1 MPNYYDDEK
10 NARDYIEMAEGY
22 DGRELI
28 EVLKGYLPDGASLL
42 ELGMGP
48 GVDLELLSKSYQ
60 VTGSDNAQTFLDI
73 YRQKDP
79 KAGLL
84 LLDAVSI
91 ETDFK
96 FDGIYSNKVLH
107 HLSAD
112 ELKNSFLRQRDILN
126 PEGILLHS
134 FWYGDREEFMQ
145 GLRFRYYTEDLLLAM
160 VEPHFEV
167 LEITRYCEMEAE
179 DSLYLVLKMISST

>member
-1 MPNYYDDEK
+1 MTNYYDDEK
-10 NARDYIEMAEGY
+10 NARDYIEMADGY

-28 EVLKGYLPDGASLL
+28 EVLKQYLPGGASLL

-48 GVDLELLSKSYQ
+48 GVDLELLRQSFE

-73 YRQKDP
+73 YRQKNPD
-79 KAGLL
+79 ADLL
-84 LLDAVSI
+84 LLDAITI
-91 ETDFK
+91 ETDHK
-96 FDGIYSNKVLH
+96 FDCIYSNKVLH

-112 ELKNSFLRQRDILN
+112 ELKDSFTREEEILN
-126 PEGILLHS
+126 PGGILFHS
-134 FWYGDREEFMQ
+134 FWYGEHEEFMH

>member
-60 VTGSDNAQTFLDI
+60 VTGSDNAQAFLDI
-73 YRQKDP
+73 YRQKKP
-79 KAGLL
+79 
-84 LLDAVSI
+84 
-91 ETDFK
+91 
-96 FDGIYSNKVLH
+96 
-107 HLSAD
+107 
-112 ELKNSFLRQRDILN
+112 
-126 PEGILLHS
+126 
-134 FWYGDREEFMQ
+134 Q
-145 GLRFRYYTEDLLLAM
+145 GWLPPA
-160 VEPHFEV
+160 
-167 LEITRYCEMEAE
+167 
-179 DSLYLVLKMISST
+179 